1 MAGASPT
8 AKLRLQ
14 LLAAHL
20 VGSAAADAGAEA
32 GLGVR
37 HCRAA
42 DNAAVPDAGKICSAE
57 EAAALIPDG
66 VWLTVSCR
74 GQALPAD

>member
-20 VGSAAADAGAEA
+20 AGAAADAGAEA